1 MYNNIIDITR
11 DVIFDFLAGRDEIEI
26 PTPQTDGRRDDRQ
39 PVLQSRGL
47 FVELESQ
54 RTRKR
59 SDQGNAAED

>member
-1 MYNNIIDITR
+1 VYSNIIDCTR
-11 DVIFDFLAGRDEIEI
+11 DIIFNFLAGRDETEI

-47 FVELESQ
+47 FVELKSQ

-59 SDQGNAAED
+59 PDQGNATED